1 MGSRFRGND
10 GSNARERR
18 LSVNA
23 GRTEVIRR
31 TVMGETQAS
40 RNGSVQTERKRVF
53 SGIQPSGEL
62 HLGNYLGAMKGWAER
77 QHEKENFFCIV
88 DLHAITV
95 PQDPDTLRRRTR
107 SVAAM
112 LLATGLSPDRC
123 TLFVQSHVK
132 AHAEGCWLLNCITPV
147 GWLERMT
154 QFKDKS
160 TGDERV
166 STGLLDY
173 PVLMTADI
181 ILYDAHEVPVGDDQR
196 QHVELAR
203 DIAERFNRLFG
214 DTFVVP
220 EAVIPE
226 VGARVM
232 GLNDPAV
239 KMAKT
244 HSDVRGHAVALLD
257 DAKEIERT
265 FKRAVTDSGNEIA
278 FSDDP
283 ARAGVNNLLGIYKAV
298 TGRSNDEVE
307 RDFAGRPRLRRPEVA
322 GRGGRHR
329 GAAPGAGALP
339 PADRRRGRAGRA
351 DGARCGAGR
360 GRERPEDRRGEGAHR
375 PGAAREGRGMS
386 DGATYHPTLDEM
398 RRLAGSGNMAPVYRE
413 MRADIETPVS
423 AYLKV
428 ARPPYSFLLESV
440 EGGESVARYSFIG
453 TEPYDVIRTGP
464 GEKFGAT
471 DPLVHVERELAG
483 RAAVGLPAGP
493 EVQRRRGRLHVVRGR
508 QATSSG
514 CPARMPTRWACPSRS
529 S

>member
-1 MGSRFRGND
+1 MANV
-10 GSNARERR
+10 E
-18 LSVNA
+18 A
-23 GRTEVIRR
+23 GR
-31 TVMGETQAS
+31 
-40 RNGSVQTERKRVF
+40 NGAGQPNRKRVF

-62 HLGNYLGAMKGWAER
+62 HLGNYLGAIKGWVER

-112 LLATGLSPDRC
+112 LLAAGLSPDRC
-123 TLFVQSHVK
+123 TLFIQSHVK

-160 TGDERV
+160 TGQERV

-181 ILYDAHEVPVGDDQR
+181 IFYDAHEVPVGDDQK

-203 DIAERFNRLFG
+203 DIAERFNRLYG
-214 DTFVVP
+214 ETFVVP
-220 EAVIPE
+220 QPVIPE

-244 HSDVRGHAVALLD
+244 HSDIRGHAVALLD
-257 DAKEIERT
+257 DPKEIERS

-307 RDFAGRPRLRRPEVA
+307 RDFADARGYGDLKSRVAEVVIEELRPVQERYHRLIDDVGELDA
-322 GRGGRHR
+322 LMAR
-329 GAAPGAGALP
+329 GAEQAEAVSGPKIDEVKERIGLVLPG
-339 PADRRRGRAGRA
+339 
-351 DGARCGAGR
+351 
-360 GRERPEDRRGEGAHR
+360 
-375 PGAAREGRGMS
+375 
-386 DGATYHPTLDEM
+386 
-398 RRLAGSGNMAPVYRE
+398 
-413 MRADIETPVS
+413 
-423 AYLKV
+423 K
-428 ARPPYSFLLESV
+428 SV
-440 EGGESVARYSFIG
+440 G
-453 TEPYDVIRTGP
+453 
-464 GEKFGAT
+464 
-471 DPLVHVERELAG
+471 
-483 RAAVGLPAGP
+483 
-493 EVQRRRGRLHVVRGR
+493 
-508 QATSSG
+508 
-514 CPARMPTRWACPSRS
+514 
-529 S
+529 